1 MSTRQL
7 TAAEILA
14 VNDVPAPTEVYVPE
28 WGGVVYVRTL
38 MGYERDRFELAQ
50 SKIPEGERGE
60 NFKARF
66 CVYCV
71 VDKDGTPLFEPHQ
84 AAELGRKSAGAVARI
99 FDVAAPLNGL
109 TEQHA
114 EELAGN

>member
-1 MSTRQL
+1 MSARQL
-7 TAAEILA
+7 TAADILA
-14 VNDVPAPTEVYVPE
+14 ADDIPAPTEVYVPE

-38 MGYERDRFELAQ
+38 MGFERDRFEVEQ
-50 SKIPEGERGE
+50 STLPEDARRE

-66 CVYCV
+66 CCYCV
-71 VDKDGTPLFEPHQ
+71 VDASGAPLFEPHQ
-84 AAELGRKSAGAVARI
+84 AAELGRKSAGAMSRL

-109 TEQHA
+109 TEKHA

>member
-1 MSTRQL
+1 MSRREL
-7 TAAEILA
+7 TAAMILA
-14 VNDVPAPTEVYVPE
+14 VDDVPAPTEVYVPE

-38 MGYERDRFELAQ
+38 MGFERDRFELAQ
-50 SKIPEGERGE
+50 SQLPEDARGE

-71 VDKDGTPLFEPHQ
+71 VDKDGAPLFEPGQ

-109 TEQHA
+109 TEEHA
-114 EELAGN
+114 KELAGN